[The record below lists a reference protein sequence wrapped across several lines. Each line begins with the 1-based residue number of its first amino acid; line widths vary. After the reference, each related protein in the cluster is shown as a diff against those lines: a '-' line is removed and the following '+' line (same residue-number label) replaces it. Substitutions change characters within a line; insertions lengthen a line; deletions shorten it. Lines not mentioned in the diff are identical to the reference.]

1 MELKNE
7 DNGGKMRII
16 DNDDIQ
22 RRKNLHLQMEENK
35 FRAVGME
42 KHYHE
47 KHIPAENELRID
59 VI

>member
-35 FRAVGME
+35 FRVVGIG
-42 KHYHE
+42 KT
-47 KHIPAENELRID
+47 LS
-59 VI
+59 